1 MKQINEIKRMQQ
13 LAGIITESKL
23 NEDMALSNQKLNDK
37 SEITGKSIMDI
48 YNMMS
53 EIDDMDSIQEIGFI
67 ISNKDWSNRNEFST
81 KQKIYKE
88 IQKHIDDKV
97 MVDDLNKI
105 SKDLLSLIQ
114 SYVSY
119 DYTADQGYGTE
130 IDNAEKQ
137 MEKIKSE
144 IIAQKGE
151 QYFELVKEFANLS
164 TYDTEYAGPED
175 SDKIQPKLEELSG
188 KLGFT
193 MDQLRNI

>member
-23 NEDMALSNQKLNDK
+23 NEA
-37 SEITGKSIMDI
+37 E
-48 YNMMS
+48 
-53 EIDDMDSIQEIGFI
+53 
-67 ISNKDWSNRNEFST
+67 
-81 KQKIYKE
+81 
-88 IQKHIDDKV
+88 
-97 MVDDLNKI
+97 
-105 SKDLLSLIQ
+105 DLLSLIQ

-164 TYDTEYAGPED
+164 TYDAEYAGPEE
-175 SDKIQPKLEELSG
+175 SEEIQPKLEKLSG
-188 KLGFT
+188 QLGFT